1 MRGVSLA
8 SSFGILYVTLA
19 AVACSGSAETAPP
32 AGGGGGGRG
41 GGRGGGGPVPIAIG
55 KVVQKPMPVDV
66 RAIGTVEPARTVTVR
81 AQLTGE
87 LTSVNFKEGD
97 DVQAGQVLFT
107 LDKRPLE
114 AALKQA
120 EANLARDLANSENT
134 TAVAKRTNELAE
146 RGIATREQVGTANSA
161 SQAADATVGAD
172 RAAVDSA
179 RVQLQYA
186 TINSPITGRTGTL
199 MVHVGNLVRAN
210 DTTPLVVVNQISPI
224 NVSFAVPEA
233 QLAPLKR
240 YLGEGGVRVAVQ
252 PPGDDKPTGG
262 RIAFIDNSVD
272 PTTGTIKVKGSFENL
287 DQRLWPGTYVNVVV
301 TLATDPHALVV
312 PTPAVQQ
319 GPQGTYVYIVKT
331 DQTAELRPVKV
342 GRTSGEET
350 IITDGVKDGE
360 TVVTDGHLR
369 LVPGSRVTIKGAVG
383 RAEE

>member
-1 MRGVSLA
+1 MRAVSLT
-8 SSFGILYVTLA
+8 SSAGLLYVILA
-19 AVACSGSAETAPP
+19 AAACSGSAETTAPA
-32 AGGGGGGRG
+32 AGGGGGR
-41 GGRGGGGPVPIAIG
+41 GGRGGGGPVPIAVG
-55 KVVQKPMPVDV
+55 KVVEKPMPVDV

-81 AQLTGE
+81 GQITGE

-107 LDKRPLE
+107 LDRRPFE

-134 TAVAKRTNELAE
+134 SAVAKRTNELAE
-146 RGIATREQVGTANSA
+146 RGIATREQVGTATSA
-161 SQAADATVGAD
+161 AQAADATVGAD
-172 RAAVDSA
+172 RAAIENA

-186 TINSPITGRTGTL
+186 TIAAPITGRTGTL
-199 MVHVGNLVRAN
+199 MVHPGNLVRAN
-210 DTTPLVVVNQISPI
+210 DTTPLVVINQLSPI
-224 NVSFAVPEA
+224 NVTFAVPEA
-233 QLAPLKR
+233 QLAALKR
-240 YLGEGGVRVAVQ
+240 YLGEGGVRVVVQ
-252 PPGDDKPTGG
+252 PPGEAQPTGG
-262 RIAFIDNSVD
+262 RIAFIDNTVD
-272 PTTGTIKVKGSFENL
+272 PTTGTIKVKGSFENA
-287 DQRLWPGTYVNVVV
+287 DHRLWPGTYVNVVV

-319 GPQGTYVYIVKT
+319 GPQGTYVYVVKP
-331 DQTAELRPVKV
+331 DQTAELRAVKV

-350 IITDGVKDGE
+350 IITDGVKNGE